1 MSDLVLLWCEEMDCT
16 ERGRDDLQ
24 SQPGHEDSHQFI
36 RKLDASHVGSHHLVI
51 PLRETEYLHSLAS
64 VFVSVVQYKESV
76 RFFFKIQ
83 AMCLKS
89 HTFREVLESH
99 AMS

>member
-1 MSDLVLLWCEEMDCT
+1 MIWSFFGVRKWIVLREVEMISNH
-16 ERGRDDLQ
+16 
-24 SQPGHEDSHQFI
+24 SQVIEDSHQFI